1 MSNEYPIYGKQL
13 SWMAAVLC
21 VGAVLPLSGC
31 VAIAAAGAGAGSV
44 AAVNAGI
51 LSDYHAYYPRPLG
64 TVQAAVLLVFPKM
77 QMTYVGNV
85 KKNPYTW
92 IIDGK
97 TTAGTDVSVILTST
111 SQNVT
116 KVTMGVGLLGNK
128 TLSRQFFS
136 LLNQTLGVQATV
148 KAPSI

>member
-1 MSNEYPIYGKQL
+1 MRIQYPNYGKQL
-13 SWMAAVLC
+13 GWMVAALC

-64 TVQAAVLLVFPKM
+64 TVQAAVLQVFSEM
-77 QMTYVGNV
+77 HITYVGNV
-85 KKNPYTW
+85 KKNPDKW

-97 TTAGTDVSVILTST
+97 TAAGTAVNVILKST
-111 SQNVT
+111 SPGVT
-116 KVTMGVGLLGNK
+116 KVTMGVGLFGNK

-136 LLNQTLGVQATV
+136 LLNQKLGVQATV

>member
-1 MSNEYPIYGKQL
+1 MRIQYPNYGKQL
-13 SWMAAVLC
+13 GWMVAALC

-64 TVQAAVLLVFPKM
+64 TVQAAVLHVFPKM
-77 QMTYVGNV
+77 HITYVGNV
-85 KKNPYTW
+85 KKNPDKW

-97 TTAGTDVSVILTST
+97 TTAGTDVSVILKST
-111 SQNVT
+111 SQEVT
-116 KVTMGVGLLGNK
+116 KVTMGVGLFGNK